1 MINKIFYITIGAAIT
16 FVLFPQSAQD
26 NQSGVSPIVLGT
38 STRSAGIEKKYF
50 PAPEMAISLSPPTFT
65 AKAALAYDLNSD
77 IILYSNNLNTRL
89 PIASLTKL
97 VTALIV
103 IKNSYLENIVT
114 VEKFDTQVVGSNM
127 GLVAGEKIKIIDL
140 LYGML
145 VSSSN
150 DAALALARSVG
161 GSTENF
167 TKLMN
172 EETGLLKLQDTHFTN
187 PVGWDLEDNYSTVLD
202 LKIILNEFF
211 KNPTLL
217 EIVNTREKVVN
228 SIDSNYSHK
237 LISTNK
243 LLLEN
248 SNISGVKTGFTTKAL
263 GNLIIKISKFN
274 AQVVTIVLNSQEREQ
289 DTKKL
294 IDWLFA
300 VYRW

>member
-1 MINKIFYITIGAAIT
+1 VINKIFYITIGAAIT
-16 FVLFPQSAQD
+16 FVLFPQPAQD
-26 NQSGVSPIVLGT
+26 NQSGISPIVLGT
-38 STRSAGIEKKYF
+38 STQNVNIEKKYF
-50 PAPEMAISLSPPTFT
+50 SAPEMAISLSPPTLT
-65 AKAALAYDLNSD
+65 TRAALAYDLNSD

-97 VTALIV
+97 VTALV
-103 IKNSYLENIVT
+103 VVNNSDLENVVT
-114 VEKFDTQVVGSNM
+114 VEKADTQVVGSNM
-127 GLVAGEKIKIIDL
+127 GLVAGEKIKILDL

-150 DAALALARSVG
+150 DAAMALARSVG
-161 GSTENF
+161 GSTESFNA
-167 TKLMN
+167 LMN
-172 EETGLLKLQDTHFTN
+172 KEAQKLKLLDTHFTN

-202 LKIILNEFF
+202 LKIILSEFF
-211 KNPTLL
+211 KNSTLS
-217 EIVNTREKVVN
+217 EIVNTREKTIS

-248 SNISGVKTGFTTKAL
+248 SNVSGVKTGFTTKAL
-263 GNLIIKISKFN
+263 GNLIIKINKSN

-289 DTKKL
+289 DTEKL
-294 IDWLFA
+294 IDWLFT